1 MKSLQSSNILLI
13 ILNTIVDVNESN
25 KGLQTEMLFSDF
37 FCSADDPVGLCTRG
51 TTAAPGKQKA
61 SIIEL
66 VVDNSTNNSSS
77 NINIACSNACS
88 RLLDSALPRFLPV
101 LFSCLRFL
109 NSADRTISEP
119 VTD

>member
-1 MKSLQSSNILLI
+1 M
-13 ILNTIVDVNESN
+13 NTIVDVNESN

-37 FCSADDPVGLCTRG
+37 FCPADDLMALCTRG

-66 VVDNSTNNSSS
+66 VVDNSTNYSFS
-77 NINIACSNACS
+77 NINIACF
-88 RLLDSALPRFLPV
+88 RLLDSALPRFVPV

-109 NSADRTISEP
+109 NSADPTISEP
-119 VTD
+119 GTG

>member
-1 MKSLQSSNILLI
+1 MKSQQLSNILLI

-37 FCSADDPVGLCTRG
+37 FCSADDPVGLCARG
-51 TTAAPGKQKA
+51 TTTAPGKQKA

-77 NINIACSNACS
+77 NINIACS
-88 RLLDSALPRFLPV
+88 RFLSV
-101 LFSCLRFL
+101 LFSCLCFL
-109 NSADRTISEP
+109 NSADPTISEP
-119 VTD
+119 GTG